1 MARLRAGLGMQRQ
14 PGAKLW
20 QLWAVAF
27 TLEGGG
33 DRAIVAAEALQC
45 LAPPS
50 VKRRHARRPNLRSPG
65 D

>member
-33 DRAIVAAEALQC
+33 HRAIVAAEGLAVSGAAEREAQAR
-45 LAPPS
+45 APPEF
-50 VKRRHARRPNLRSPG
+50 AFAG
-65 D
+65 